1 MSSNTSNSKIHDKY
15 FWLEKELSEII
26 ISFKDLLKHIQSR
39 DVYTG
44 EEKIPFS
51 KKEAEYRK
59 LLISEFLT

>member
-1 MSSNTSNSKIHDKY
+1 MSANTSNSKIYDKY
-15 FWLEKELSEII
+15 FSLEEKLSKII
-26 ISFKDLLKHIQSR
+26 ISFKDLLKIIPSS

-51 KKEAEYRK
+51 KKEAEYRR